1 MKRLAL
7 FDIDETLIYTDGA
20 GRRAIGRALMEKFQ
34 VDASKLSVSMSGK
47 TDPQILR
54 EMLELAK
61 RPPDA
66 ENDAMLERE
75 MYELYI
81 ELLEE
86 ELKKEGRYVIHKG
99 IPELLHLLDEHN
111 YVQMGLLTGNIERGA
126 QLKLARFDLW
136 KFFPIG
142 AYGSDSA
149 NRMDLPAIA
158 TRRAEEHYGIKFAPH
173 EVAVIGDSIYDVMCA
188 KHFGA
193 VSIAVNTG
201 VTTRE
206 ALLEQKP
213 DYLFDSL
220 EDINAVLEAI
230 LK

>member
-1 MKRLAL
+1 MTRLAL

-34 VDASKLSVSMSGK
+34 IDASQLKVTMSGK
-47 TDPQILR
+47 TDPQILY
-54 EMLELAK
+54 EMLALSK
-61 RPPDA
+61 R
-66 ENDAMLERE
+66 ENDTTLEAE

-81 ELLEE
+81 VLLKE
-86 ELKKEGRYVIHKG
+86 ELAKEGRYVIHKG
-99 IPELLHLLDEHN
+99 IPDLLHLLDDHN
-111 YVQMGLLTGNIERGA
+111 QVHLGLLTGNIEPGA
-126 QLKLARFDLW
+126 RLKLDRFDLN

-158 TRRAEEHYGIKFAPH
+158 TQRAQDHYGAVFAPQ
-173 EVAVIGDSIYDVMCA
+173 EVAIIGDSIYDVMCA
-188 KHFGA
+188 KHYGA

-201 VTTRE
+201 VTPRE
-206 ALLEQKP
+206 ALEEQNP

-220 EDINAVLEAI
+220 EDIHAVLEAI

>member
-1 MKRLAL
+1 MTRLAL

-20 GRRAIGRALMEKFQ
+20 GRRAIGRALMEKFE
-34 VDASKLSVSMSGK
+34 VDASKLTVSMSGK

-61 RPPDA
+61 RPPEGETDKIR
-66 ENDAMLERE
+66 EKE

-86 ELKKEGRYVIHKG
+86 ELKREGRYIIHKG
-99 IPELLHLLDEHN
+99 IPELLHLLEEHN

-126 QLKLARFDLW
+126 KLKLDRFDLW

-149 NRMDLPAIA
+149 DRKDLPAIA
-158 TRRAEEHYGIKFAPH
+158 TKRAEDHFGTKYAPH
-173 EVAVIGDSIYDVMCA
+173 EVAIIGDSIYDVMCA

-201 VTTRE
+201 VTSRE
-206 ALLEQKP
+206 ALEEQKP
-213 DYLFDSL
+213 DYLFDTL

>member
-1 MKRLAL
+1 MTRLAL

-34 VDASKLSVSMSGK
+34 VDASKLTVSMSGK

-61 RPPDA
+61 RPPGGD
-66 ENDAMLERE
+66 DHIRERE
-75 MYELYI
+75 MYDLYI
-81 ELLEE
+81 NLLEE
-86 ELKKEGRYVIHKG
+86 ELAKDGRYIVHKG
-99 IPELLHLLDEHN
+99 IPELLHLLEEHKN
-111 YVQMGLLTGNIERGA
+111 VQMGLLTGNIEKGA
-126 QLKLARFDLW
+126 KLKLDRFDLW

-158 TRRAEEHYGIKFAPH
+158 TKRAEDHYGTKYAPH

-188 KHFGA
+188 KHYGA

-201 VTTRE
+201 VTSRE
-206 ALLEQKP
+206 ALEEQKP

-220 EDINAVLEAI
+220 EDINAILEAI